1 MTWLREKISDILFL
15 QETKLIARH
24 MNKLKFRL
32 GFERC
37 LGVDCEGKG
46 GGPALLWK
54 KDVDITILKF
64 SKYHI
69 HALVHSN

>member
-1 MTWLREKISDILFL
+1 
-15 QETKLIARH
+15 

-32 GFERC
+32 GLERC

-46 GGPALLWK
+46 GGLALLWK